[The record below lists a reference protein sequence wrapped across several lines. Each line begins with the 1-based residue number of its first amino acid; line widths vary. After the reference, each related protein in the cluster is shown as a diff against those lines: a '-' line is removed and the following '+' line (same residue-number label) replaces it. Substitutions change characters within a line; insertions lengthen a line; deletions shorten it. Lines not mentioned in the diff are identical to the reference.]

1 MKAWRRIIF
10 QESECG
16 GMVAGTNNNFNFNSD
31 VGGVQA
37 SRAKVSSQSLCHH
50 FYFSADFCVEKKK

>member
-1 MKAWRRIIF
+1 
-10 QESECG
+10 
-16 GMVAGTNNNFNFNSD
+16 MVAGTNNNFNFNSN

-37 SRAKVSSQSLCHH
+37 SRAKVSSQSLCQH